1 MTVTGD
7 TRVPPSHSCLYSG
20 ARAAQKTARGR
31 NMVYITSESAIVAL
45 GLGFQDLNQ
54 SPH

>member
-1 MTVTGD
+1 MTVIGD
-7 TRVPPSHSCLYSG
+7 TRVPPSHSCVYSG
-20 ARAAQKTARGR
+20 ARAAQKTARGM

-45 GLGFQDLNQ
+45 GLGFQDLDQ

>member
-1 MTVTGD
+1 MTVSGD

-20 ARAAQKTARGR
+20 AKAAQKTARGR

-45 GLGFQDLNQ
+45 SLGFQDLDQ